1 MLGNCGMKKGVVLGT
16 SDSSNANTYRFS
28 LEALIASLALK
39 DKQAN
44 HTCTSTH
51 RKPTQTRRFRSV
63 SGMISHDILLC
74 NCTFIPGGPSGP
86 VNPLG
91 PGGPGGP
98 GS

>member
-44 HTCTSTH
+44 KTIHVQAHIGSPHRHAICTVLA
-51 RKPTQTRRFRSV
+51 V
-63 SGMISHDILLC
+63 S
-74 NCTFIPGGPSGP
+74 
-86 VNPLG
+86 
-91 PGGPGGP
+91 
-98 GS
+98 